1 MWPALLVLGPS
12 TPSTNKYAF
21 TAIVLLNFHWWCYL
35 MPLETD
41 LGLFGRSRQL
51 GDQPQ
56 RYCEFFEL
64 EVRAQER
71 NCAIHTGL
79 ARYFSYIYASFA

>member
-1 MWPALLVLGPS
+1 
-12 TPSTNKYAF
+12 
-21 TAIVLLNFHWWCYL
+21 

-41 LGLFGRSRQL
+41 VGLFGRSRQL

-56 RYCEFFEL
+56 RNREFFEL

-79 ARYFSYIYASFA
+79 AGYFSYVYARFA